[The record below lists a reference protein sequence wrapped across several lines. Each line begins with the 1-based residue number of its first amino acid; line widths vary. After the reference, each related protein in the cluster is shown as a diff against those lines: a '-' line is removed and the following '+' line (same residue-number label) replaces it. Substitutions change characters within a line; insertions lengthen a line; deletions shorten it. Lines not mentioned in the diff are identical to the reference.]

1 MVKHSMVRI
10 CLVIVMSI
18 ALSGCGVR
26 FVYNQLDWLIPWYL
40 DDYIELESAQEEQFQ
55 ARLQAYLNWHRN
67 EQLPQYARFL
77 HQVAGKA
84 EQGLSA
90 EDIASIEA
98 QTEDFAQALMDR
110 LLNDLI
116 DLLAVATDEQIDQLF
131 DKLEQDNAKYRKS
144 YIDDSADKQRAQ
156 RLKEVVRY
164 AERWTGRLNA
174 DQLAMISDW
183 AQKFQLMGVEIEQ
196 ARLLWQQEFK
206 RILSMRQDRH
216 AYEKAFRGLI
226 ANPTFGRS
234 QQLQEKLEQNS
245 TLVVQLYLQL
255 DKTLSDRQRQHMV
268 KKLRSYADDFQTL
281 STQ

>member
-90 EDIASIEA
+90 EDIDSIET